1 MEENEV
7 IDLLRFFK
15 KFNDVKEK
23 EEKKL
28 PYHVNV
34 IEELHID
41 ENAHS
46 RILLKFL
53 MYKSARGEYEIFQ
66 SLLDYIICNNKGKNT
81 FKNIKIEKP
90 VLTQEKARIDLW
102 IRDEKYAIIF
112 ENKAR
117 NATDQ
122 ESQLSRYIEETKKDK
137 KYKNGDNIYVIY
149 LPKNYKEPE
158 DNSWGNYK
166 DEFKER
172 YFNMSFQEH
181 VLPWLKNDVI
191 PNVRQKD
198 VYLSS
203 ALLQYVD
210 YLEYFIFKT
219 NEFQKNMNMALDK
232 KFEDE
237 FGFHSDDKIVK
248 LMNVQKEIKDV
259 LNQMDSLKI
268 RYFEELYDE
277 WRSNTVKLFPDLH
290 PNENIQKG
298 YWPITQVQIGNIKV
312 DISGGHTDS
321 SNCFYFGIGP
331 IPRDKRSVLKKELG
345 LKEENDNGIHEWII
359 IDEYNK
365 VYDCFKNLVNNARKS
380 EILKD
385 LK

>member
-66 SLLDYIICNNKGKNT
+66 SLLDYIIRNNKGKNT

-232 KFEDE
+232 KIEDE

-259 LNQMDSLKI
+259 LNQIDSLKI

>member
-15 KFNDVKEK
+15 EFNDVKEK

-66 SLLDYIICNNKGKNT
+66 SLLDYIIRNNKGKNT

-232 KFEDE
+232 KIEDE

-290 PNENIQKG
+290 PNENIQKR

>member
-1 MEENEV
+1 MEGNEV

-15 KFNDVKEK
+15 EFNDVKEK

-66 SLLDYIICNNKGKNT
+66 SLLDYIIRNNKGKNT

-232 KFEDE
+232 KIEDE

-290 PNENIQKG
+290 PNENIQIE

-321 SNCFYFGIGP
+321 YNCFYIGIGP
-331 IPRDKRSVLKKELG
+331 ILGDKRDNLKSELE
-345 LKEENDNGIHEWII
+345 LEEENNNGIHKSIK
-359 IDEYNK
+359 IDRYKE
-365 VYDCFKNLVNNARKS
+365 VYDFFKKLVNNVRESK
-380 EILKD
+380 ILKD
-385 LK
+385 FK

>member
-15 KFNDVKEK
+15 EFNDVKEK

-66 SLLDYIICNNKGKNT
+66 SLLDYIIRNNKGKNT

-232 KFEDE
+232 KIEDE

-290 PNENIQKG
+290 PNENIQIR

-312 DISGGHTDS
+312 YISGGHTDPY
-321 SNCFYFGIGP
+321 NCFYIGIGP
-331 IPRDKRSVLKKELG
+331 ILGDKRDNLKSELE
-345 LKEENDNGIHEWII
+345 LEEENNNGIHKSIK
-359 IDEYNK
+359 IDRYKE
-365 VYDCFKNLVNNARKS
+365 VYDFFKKLVNNVRESK
-380 EILKD
+380 ILKD
-385 LK
+385 FK